1 MSVVQYEK
9 PPTFD
14 VKIIA
19 GKKVVIWNTE
29 KGILTFLSIEYNVLI
44 KIFPGKGNK
53 TKPQTADSSKLEE
66 NDGDKNTKDK
76 NGNSKNALDEN
87 KNANEQK
94 VKKDIKPKEK
104 EKELTIK
111 KVDKKDNKDN
121 RQSAQDNPKEDPN
134 IAVENVTPSHADGNI
149 AKKEKQKV
157 KKVEKDFED
166 PEMKRRSTSPP
177 SLSSSYRLLPPIKK
191 ENEVFRQKK
200 SNFT

>member
-1 MSVVQYEK
+1 M
-9 PPTFD
+9 
-14 VKIIA
+14 
-19 GKKVVIWNTE
+19 
-29 KGILTFLSIEYNVLI
+29 IE
-44 KIFPGKGNK
+44 IFPGKGNK
-53 TKPQTADSSKLEE
+53 TKQQTVDSSKVEK